1 MELHANGSKAI
12 PDASGPHVLE
22 VLRSAQ
28 EDLARLMQERAEVTK
43 RIGTV
48 KQLIVGMTKLFGDEI
63 LNEELLV
70 LLNRKGNVRQRG
82 LTGACRLVLMQS
94 RGPQSAREV
103 CEQVQRSAP
112 SVLARHKDPLA
123 SVTTVVNRLAEYGEA
138 QPSIRADGRRVWE
151 WVADPSEDSFEE
163 IVPARA

>member
-12 PDASGPHVLE
+12 PDTNGPHVLE

-28 EDLARLMQERAEVTK
+28 EDLARLMQERAEITR

-82 LTGACRLVLMQS
+82 LTGGCRLALMQS
-94 RGPQSAREV
+94 QRPQSAREV

-112 SVLARHKDPLA
+112 SVLARHKDPVA
-123 SVTTVVNRLAEYGEA
+123 SVTTVLNRLAEYGEA
-138 QPSIRADGRRVWE
+138 QSMIRADGRRAWE
-151 WVADPSEDSFEE
+151 WVADSSEAGFEE
-163 IVPARA
+163 IVSARA